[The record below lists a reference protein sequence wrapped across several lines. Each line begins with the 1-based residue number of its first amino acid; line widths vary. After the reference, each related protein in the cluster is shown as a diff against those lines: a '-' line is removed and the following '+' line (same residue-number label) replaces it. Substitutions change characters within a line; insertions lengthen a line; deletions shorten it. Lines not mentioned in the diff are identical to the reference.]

1 MHADYPHT
9 TAPSSL
15 KSAHEVV
22 YDLAWVENLDILC
35 TEEKKCSRDRVV
47 VLVVVVVVVVVV
59 EFVLHLIAVG
69 KPFQVIIMWVL
80 VVVQCSL
87 RI

>member
-1 MHADYPHT
+1 MHADYPHI

-15 KSAHEVV
+15 KSARELV

-47 VLVVVVVVVVVV
+47 VVVVVV
-59 EFVLHLIAVG
+59 EFVLHLIAVE